1 MVTQLYTLHSTWHNR
16 SYTVNTPSVRNSI
29 GIGSSIG
36 ISHRSSSLCLGGYR
50 SSSYRDGVGMGSI
63 GVSIGQH
70 WSSYCYRLFMHIGL
84 SFNIFMYIGLS
95 SYFMSFYRLLMDI
108 RLSRDFFHSILWL
121 NMNIGLGSNIF
132 MHIWLSSYFL
142 MDIRNNCRDVL
153 ILRSRC
159 TKHCGCCG
167 KENLNILFDEL
178 VKDFLYLQR
187 VALLAASSLE
197 LKMSSLFLIL

>member
-1 MVTQLYTLHSTWHNR
+1 M
-16 SYTVNTPSVRNSI
+16 

-70 WSSYCYRLFMHIGL
+70 WSSYCYRL
-84 SFNIFMYIGLS
+84 
-95 SYFMSFYRLLMDI
+95 LMDI
-108 RLSRDFFHSILWL
+108 RLSKDFFHSILWL
-121 NMNIGLGSNIF
+121 NMNIGLCSNIF

-167 KENLNILFDEL
+167 KENKEL
-178 VKDFLYLQR
+178 HC
-187 VALLAASSLE
+187 
-197 LKMSSLFLIL
+197 

>member
-1 MVTQLYTLHSTWHNR
+1 MGGIGV
-16 SYTVNTPSVRNSI
+16 SI

-36 ISHRSSSLCLGGYR
+36 ISHRSSSSLCLGGYR
-50 SSSYRDGVGMGSI
+50 SSSYRDGVGMGGI

-70 WSSYCYRLFMHIGL
+70 WSSYWYRLFMHIGL

-121 NMNIGLGSNIF
+121 NMNIGLSSNIF
-132 MHIWLSSYFL
+132 MHIWISS
-142 MDIRNNCRDVL
+142 RDVL
-153 ILRSRC
+153 IQRSRC

-167 KENLNILFDEL
+167 KENKEL
-178 VKDFLYLQR
+178 HC
-187 VALLAASSLE
+187 
-197 LKMSSLFLIL
+197 

>member
-1 MVTQLYTLHSTWHNR
+1 M
-16 SYTVNTPSVRNSI
+16 
-29 GIGSSIG
+29 GIGSTIG

-63 GVSIGQH
+63 GVSIGQY
-70 WSSYCYRLFMHIGL
+70 WSSCWYRLFMHIGL

-108 RLSRDFFHSILWL
+108 
-121 NMNIGLGSNIF
+121 GLGSNIF
-132 MHIWLSSYFL
+132 VHIWLSSYFL

-167 KENLNILFDEL
+167 KENKEL
-178 VKDFLYLQR
+178 HC
-187 VALLAASSLE
+187 
-197 LKMSSLFLIL
+197 

>member
-1 MVTQLYTLHSTWHNR
+1 MG
-16 SYTVNTPSVRNSI
+16 SI
-29 GIGSSIG
+29 GVSIG

-70 WSSYCYRLFMHIGL
+70 WSSYCYRLFM
-84 SFNIFMYIGLS
+84 YIGLS

-121 NMNIGLGSNIF
+121 DMNIGLGSNIF

-142 MDIRNNCRDVL
+142 M
-153 ILRSRC
+153 
-159 TKHCGCCG
+159 
-167 KENLNILFDEL
+167 
-178 VKDFLYLQR
+178 
-187 VALLAASSLE
+187 
-197 LKMSSLFLIL
+197 

>member
-1 MVTQLYTLHSTWHNR
+1 
-16 SYTVNTPSVRNSI
+16 
-29 GIGSSIG
+29 
-36 ISHRSSSLCLGGYR
+36 
-50 SSSYRDGVGMGSI
+50 MGSI

-70 WSSYCYRLFMHIGL
+70 WRSYCYRLFMHIGL
-84 SFNIFMYIGLS
+84 SFNIFMYIGLG

-121 NMNIGLGSNIF
+121 NKNIGLSSNIFMHIWLSSYFLMDIRNNRDFFHSILWLNMNIGLSSNIF

-167 KENLNILFDEL
+167 KENKEL
-178 VKDFLYLQR
+178 HC
-187 VALLAASSLE
+187 
-197 LKMSSLFLIL
+197 

>member
-1 MVTQLYTLHSTWHNR
+1 MG
-16 SYTVNTPSVRNSI
+16 SI
-29 GIGSSIG
+29 GVSIGQHWSSIG

-70 WSSYCYRLFMHIGL
+70 WSSYWYRLFMHIGL
-84 SFNIFMYIGLS
+84 SFNIFMHIGLS
-95 SYFMSFYRLLMDI
+95 SYFMSFYRLLVDI

-121 NMNIGLGSNIF
+121 NMNIGLSSNIF

-142 MDIRNNCRDVL
+142 MDIRNSSRDVL

-159 TKHCGCCG
+159 TKHCG
-167 KENLNILFDEL
+167 
-178 VKDFLYLQR
+178 
-187 VALLAASSLE
+187 
-197 LKMSSLFLIL
+197 

>member
-1 MVTQLYTLHSTWHNR
+1 MGGIGV
-16 SYTVNTPSVRNSI
+16 SI

-50 SSSYRDGVGMGSI
+50 SSSYRDGVGMGGI

-70 WSSYCYRLFMHIGL
+70 WSSYWYRLFMHIGL
-84 SFNIFMYIGLS
+84 SFNIFMHIGFS

-108 RLSRDFFHSILWL
+108 RI
-121 NMNIGLGSNIF
+121 
-132 MHIWLSSYFL
+132 SS
-142 MDIRNNCRDVL
+142 RDVL

-167 KENLNILFDEL
+167 KENKEL
-178 VKDFLYLQR
+178 
-187 VALLAASSLE
+187 
-197 LKMSSLFLIL
+197 

>member
-1 MVTQLYTLHSTWHNR
+1 M
-16 SYTVNTPSVRNSI
+16 RNSI

-50 SSSYRDGVGMGSI
+50 SSSNRDGVGMGGI

-70 WSSYCYRLFMHIGL
+70 WSSYWYRLFMHIGL
-84 SFNIFMYIGLS
+84 SC
-95 SYFMSFYRLLMDI
+95 
-108 RLSRDFFHSILWL
+108 
-121 NMNIGLGSNIF
+121 NIF

-142 MDIRNNCRDVL
+142 MDIRNSSRDVL

-167 KENLNILFDEL
+167 KEDKEL
-178 VKDFLYLQR
+178 HY
-187 VALLAASSLE
+187 
-197 LKMSSLFLIL
+197 